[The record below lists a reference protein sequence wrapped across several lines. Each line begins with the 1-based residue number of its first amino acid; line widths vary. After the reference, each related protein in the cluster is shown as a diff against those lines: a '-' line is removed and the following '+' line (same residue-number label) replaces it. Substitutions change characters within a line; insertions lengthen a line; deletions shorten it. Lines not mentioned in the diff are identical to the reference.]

1 MIQKN
6 RFAVLS
12 LALVGLLSGC
22 SRLGSTS
29 SGSSLQ
35 VSFVRPVDGQQLT
48 LRDETDPLTP
58 GFQGDIQ
65 LQIQDTTGRTLQ
77 PLSAQIQIKLSS
89 DHTCSPQ
96 PAAQISGTSI
106 TFPQT

>member
-12 LALVGLLSGC
+12 LALVGLLSVC
-22 SRLGSTS
+22 SRFGSTS

-35 VSFVRPVDGQQLT
+35 VSFVRPVNGQQLT

-58 GFQGDIQ
+58 GFQADIQ

-77 PLSAQIQIKLSS
+77 APSAQLQIKLSS
-89 DHTCSPQ
+89 DQTWSAG
-96 PAAQISGTSI
+96 PAAQI
-106 TFPQT
+106 